1 MFLATFVS
9 MGTFIIIVAAAV
21 LLAAV
26 AGIFAMAMK
35 SARKDKEE
43 ALALIAQTHQA
54 ALASLKE
61 NHQTA
66 INSLKDGYERTLSE
80 LKSGHQREVDELKCS
95 CDKALAEMKSSNEKS
110 VAELK
115 KSHEVALS
123 QQLETVKAQVT
134 AESEKML
141 KAREEEL
148 EKRARQTFE
157 AITGG
162 LDKNIKDMKDAFEQN
177 KKTHTET
184 SQSLKENLESAV
196 RHLREQTLSIG
207 SKADNLADA
216 LRGKNKTQGNWGEI
230 ILDNLFTNEG
240 MREGRDYDK
249 EETLR
254 DEQGNIVLNEDSSKR
269 MRPDYILHY
278 PDGNDVIIDSK
289 VVLTAA
295 DDYFRATDEASKA
308 DAMARNLSAIKE
320 QVKNLSKKDYSRYLT
335 PGRRMLD
342 YVIMFVP
349 VYSALRLAYE
359 SDRNLWHDAYKQGV
373 LITTEETL
381 MPFLRMI
388 RIAWTS
394 HEQVANQQQIIS
406 TAETILARVSDF
418 CTAHAKMGKKLEEAM
433 DQFEACDK
441 KIRDRGQSIVGAA
454 NKLIQLGVPR
464 NAKKLLPA
472 EIGMEEVEE

>member
-1 MFLATFVS
+1 MT
-9 MGTFIIIVAAAV
+9 GTLIVIVAAAV

-26 AGIFAMAMK
+26 AAIFSMALK
-35 SARKDKEE
+35 SAKADKEQ
-43 ALALIAQTHQA
+43 ALAMLRDSHEA
-54 ALASLKE
+54 ALAGVKS
-61 NHQTA
+61 
-66 INSLKDGYERTLSE
+66 GYEMTLAE
-80 LKSGHQREVDELKCS
+80 LKAGHQREL
-95 CDKALAEMKSSNEKS
+95 
-110 VAELK
+110 AELK
-115 KSHEVALS
+115 KSNEEALN
-123 QQLETVKAQVT
+123 QQIEKIKAQVT

-148 EKRARQTFE
+148 EKRAKQTFE
-157 AITGG
+157 ALTGG
-162 LDKNIKDMKDAFEQN
+162 LDKNIKDMKEAFELN
-177 KKTHTET
+177 RKTHTET

-196 RHLREQTLSIG
+196 KHLREQTLSIG
-207 SKADNLADA
+207 DKADNLADA

-240 MREGRDYDK
+240 MKEGRDYDK

-254 DEQGNIVLNEDSSKR
+254 DDRGNIVMNEDTAKR
-269 MRPDYILHY
+269 MRPDFILHY
-278 PDGNDVIIDSK
+278 PDGNDVVIDSK

-295 DDYFRATDEASKA
+295 DDYFKATDEAAKA
-308 DAMARNLSAIKE
+308 DAMARNLAAIKE
-320 QVKNLSKKDYSRYLT
+320 QVKNLAKKDYSRYLT
-335 PGRRMLD
+335 ADRKMLD

-359 SDRNLWHDAYKQGV
+359 ADRNLWHDAYRQGV

-394 HEQVANQQQIIS
+394 HEQVANQQQIIA

-418 CTAHAKMGKKLEEAM
+418 CAAHAKMGKKLEEAM
-433 DQFEACDK
+433 DQYEACDK

-454 NKLIQLGVPR
+454 NKLIDLGVPR
-464 NAKKLLPA
+464 NPKKILPA
-472 EIGMEEVEE
+472 QIGMEEIDE

>member
-1 MFLATFVS
+1 MRNEKHE
-9 MGTFIIIVAAAV
+9 AAIS
-21 LLAAV
+21 
-26 AGIFAMAMK
+26 GIR
-35 SARKDKEE
+35 S
-43 ALALIAQTHQA
+43 
-54 ALASLKE
+54 
-61 NHQTA
+61 
-66 INSLKDGYERTLSE
+66 GYEMTLAE
-80 LKSGHQREVDELKCS
+80 LRNAHQREI
-95 CDKALAEMKSSNEKS
+95 
-110 VAELK
+110 AELK
-115 KSHEVALS
+115 KTYEESLN
-123 QQLETVKAQVT
+123 QQLEKVKAQVT

-148 EKRARQTFE
+148 EKRAKQTFE

-162 LDKNIKDMKDAFEQN
+162 LDKDIKDMKEAFDLN
-177 KKTHTET
+177 RKTHTET

-196 RHLREQTLSIG
+196 KHLREQTVSIG
-207 SKADNLADA
+207 DKADNLADA
-216 LRGKNKTQGNWGEI
+216 LRGKTKTQGNWGEI

-249 EETLR
+249 EATLR
-254 DEQGNIVLNEDSSKR
+254 DEQGQIIMNEDTSKR

-278 PDGNDVIIDSK
+278 PDGNDVVVDSK
-289 VVLTAA
+289 VVLTAL
-295 DDYFRATDEASKA
+295 DDYFRATDEAAKE
-308 DAMARNLSAIKE
+308 DAKARNLAAIKD
-320 QVKNLSKKDYSRYLT
+320 QVKNLAKKDYSRYLT

-359 SDRNLWHDAYKQGV
+359 ADRNLWNDAYRQGV

-394 HEQVANQQQIIS
+394 HEQVANQQQIIA

-433 DQFEACDK
+433 DQYDACDK

-472 EIGMEEVEE
+472 EIGMEEIEHDI

>member
-1 MFLATFVS
+1 
-9 MGTFIIIVAAAV
+9 MGTMVIIVAAAV
-21 LLAAV
+21 LLVAV
-26 AGIFAMAMK
+26 AFIFAMALK
-35 SARKDKEE
+35 SARNEKEQ
-43 ALALIAQTHQA
+43 ALAMMKEANDAAVSGVKDSYERTIAELKAGHDKAIAELKQSHQA
-54 ALASLKE
+54 ALA
-61 NHQTA
+61 
-66 INSLKDGYERTLSE
+66 
-80 LKSGHQREVDELKCS
+80 
-95 CDKALAEMKSSNEKS
+95 
-110 VAELK
+110 
-115 KSHEVALS
+115 

-148 EKRARQTFE
+148 DKRARQTFE

-162 LDKNIKDMKDAFEQN
+162 LDKDIKDMKEAFEQN
-177 KKTHTET
+177 RKTHTET
-184 SQSLKENLESAV
+184 SQSLKENLETAV
-196 RHLREQTLSIG
+196 KHLREQTLSIG
-207 SKADNLADA
+207 DKADSLADA

-254 DEQGNIVLNEDSSKR
+254 DEQGNVLTNEDTSKR

-278 PDGNDVIIDSK
+278 PDGNDVVIDSK

-295 DDYFRATDEASKA
+295 DDYFRATDEQAKA
-308 DAMARNLSAIKE
+308 DAMARNLAAIKE
-320 QVKNLSKKDYSRYLT
+320 QVKNLAKKDYSRYLT
-335 PGRRMLD
+335 PGHKMLD
-342 YVIMFVP
+342 YTIMFVP

-359 SDRNLWHDAYKQGV
+359 ADRNLWHDAYKQGV

-433 DQFEACDK
+433 DQYEACDK

-464 NAKKLLPA
+464 NAKKILPA
-472 EIGMEEVEE
+472 EIGMEEDD

>member
-1 MFLATFVS
+1 M
-9 MGTFIIIVAAAV
+9 

-26 AGIFAMAMK
+26 AFIFAMALK
-35 SARKDKEE
+35 SAKNEKDQ
-43 ALALIAQTHQA
+43 ALAMLNASHDATVESLKSGHEA
-54 ALASLKE
+54 TVASLK
-61 NHQTA
+61 A
-66 INSLKDGYERTLSE
+66 GYEMTLSE
-80 LKSGHQREVDELKCS
+80 LRNGHQREVSELKAS
-95 CDKALAEMKSSNEKS
+95 SEKALAE
-110 VAELK
+110 LK
-115 KSHEVALS
+115 KTYDESMA
-123 QQLETVKAQVT
+123 QQLETVKVQVT

-148 EKRARQTFE
+148 EKRAKQTFE

-162 LDKNIKDMKDAFEQN
+162 LDKNIKDMKEAFELHR
-177 KKTHTET
+177 KTHTET
-184 SQSLKENLESAV
+184 SQSLKENLENAV
-196 RHLREQTLSIG
+196 KHLREQTLSIG
-207 SKADNLADA
+207 DKADSLADA

-254 DEQGNIVLNEDSSKR
+254 DEHGNIVMNEDTSKR

-278 PDGNDVIIDSK
+278 PDGNDVIVDSK

-295 DDYFRATDEASKA
+295 DDYFRATDEAAKA
-308 DAMARNLSAIKE
+308 DAMARNLAAIKD
-320 QVKNLSKKDYSRYLT
+320 QVKNLAKKDYSRYLN
-335 PGRRMLD
+335 PGHKMLD

-359 SDRNLWHDAYKQGV
+359 ADRNLWHDAYRQGV

-394 HEQVANQQQIIS
+394 HEQVANQQQIVA

-433 DQFEACDK
+433 DQYEACDK
-441 KIRDRGQSIVGAA
+441 KIRERGQSIVGAA
-454 NKLIQLGVPR
+454 NKLIALGVPS
-464 NAKKLLPA
+464 NAKKILPA
-472 EIGMEEVEE
+472 EIGMEEVE

>member
-1 MFLATFVS
+1 MSPFAIFVL
-9 MGTFIIIVAAAV
+9 MTGTLIAIGAAAV
-21 LLAAV
+21 LLVAV
-26 AGIFAMAMK
+26 AFIFSMALK
-35 SARKDKEE
+35 SARSEKEQ
-43 ALALIAQTHQA
+43 ALAL
-54 ALASLKE
+54 LRDS
-61 NHQTA
+61 
-66 INSLKDGYERTLSE
+66 YERTLTELKDSHAREVSE
-80 LKSGHQREVDELKCS
+80 LKNSY
-95 CDKALAEMKSSNEKS
+95 EKS
-110 VAELK
+110 IAEQK
-115 KSHEVALS
+115 KSHEDTLA

-162 LDKNIKDMKDAFEQN
+162 LDKNIKDMKEAFELN
-177 KKTHTET
+177 RKTHTET

-196 RHLREQTLSIG
+196 KHLREQTLSIG
-207 SKADNLADA
+207 DKADSLADA
-216 LRGKNKTQGNWGEI
+216 LRGRNKTQGNWGEI

-254 DEQGNIVLNEDSSKR
+254 DEHGQIVMNEDTSKR

-278 PDGNDVIIDSK
+278 PDGNDVIVDSK

-295 DDYFRATDEASKA
+295 DDYFRATDEATKA
-308 DAMARNLSAIKE
+308 DAMARNLAAIKD
-320 QVKNLSKKDYSRYLT
+320 QVKNLAKKDYSRYLN
-335 PGRRMLD
+335 PGHKMLD

-359 SDRNLWHDAYKQGV
+359 ADRNLWHDAYRQGV

-433 DQFEACDK
+433 DQYEACDK

-454 NKLIQLGVPR
+454 NKLISYGIPK
-464 NAKKLLPA
+464 NPKKPLPP
-472 EIGMEEVEE
+472 EIGMEELE

>member
-1 MFLATFVS
+1 MT
-9 MGTFIIIVAAAV
+9 GTLIVIVAAAV

-26 AGIFAMAMK
+26 AFIFAMALK
-35 SARKDKEE
+35 SAKNEKDQ
-43 ALALIAQTHQA
+43 ALAMLKASHDATVESLKSGHEA
-54 ALASLKE
+54 TVASLK
-61 NHQTA
+61 A
-66 INSLKDGYERTLSE
+66 GYEMTLSE
-80 LKSGHQREVDELKCS
+80 LRNGHQREVSELKAS
-95 CDKALAEMKSSNEKS
+95 SEKALAE
-110 VAELK
+110 LK
-115 KSHEVALS
+115 KTYDESMV
-123 QQLETVKAQVT
+123 QQLETVKAQVA

-148 EKRARQTFE
+148 EKRAKQTFE

-162 LDKNIKDMKDAFEQN
+162 LDKNIKDMKDAFELN
-177 KKTHTET
+177 RKTHTET

-196 RHLREQTLSIG
+196 KHLREQTLSIG
-207 SKADNLADA
+207 NKADSLADA
-216 LRGKNKTQGNWGEI
+216 LRGRNKTQGNWGEI

-254 DEQGNIVLNEDSSKR
+254 DDQGQVVMNEDTSKR

-278 PDGNDVIIDSK
+278 PDGNDVIVDSK

-295 DDYFRATDEASKA
+295 DDYFRATDEAAKA
-308 DAMARNLSAIKE
+308 DAMARNLAAIKD
-320 QVKNLSKKDYSRYLT
+320 QVKNLAKKDYSRYLN
-335 PGRRMLD
+335 PGHKMLD

-359 SDRNLWHDAYKQGV
+359 ADRNLWHDAYRQGV

-394 HEQVANQQQIIS
+394 HEQVANQQQIIA

-418 CTAHAKMGKKLEEAM
+418 CAAHAKMGKKLEEAM
-433 DQFEACDK
+433 DQYEACDK

-464 NAKKLLPA
+464 NAKKILPA
-472 EIGMEEVEE
+472 EIGMEEVE

>member
-1 MFLATFVS
+1 MTDLT
-9 MGTFIIIVAAAV
+9 IIIVAAVV
-21 LLAAV
+21 LLVAV
-26 AGIFAMAMK
+26 VCVFSMALK
-35 SARKDKEE
+35 SAKKDKEDS
-43 ALALIAQTHQA
+43 LAL
-54 ALASLKE
+54 LRES
-61 NHQTA
+61 
-66 INSLKDGYERTLSE
+66 YERTLSE
-80 LKSGHQREVDELKCS
+80 LK
-95 CDKALAEMKSSNEKS
+95 KAHAE
-110 VAELK
+110 
-115 KSHEVALS
+115 ALS
-123 QQLETVKAQVT
+123 RQIETVKAQVT
-134 AESEKML
+134 AESERML

-157 AITGG
+157 TLTGG
-162 LDKNIKDMKDAFEQN
+162 LDRNIKDMKEAFEQN
-177 KKTHTET
+177 RKTQTET
-184 SQSLKENLESAV
+184 SQSLKDNLESAV
-196 RHLREQTLSIG
+196 KHLREQTLSIG
-207 SKADNLADA
+207 DKADNLADA

-254 DEQGNIVLNEDSSKR
+254 DEKGNVVTNEDTSKR

-278 PDGNDVIIDSK
+278 PDGHDVIIDSK

-295 DDYFRATDEASKA
+295 DDYFRATDQAAKDE
-308 DAMARNLSAIKE
+308 AMARNLAAIKE
-320 QVKNLSKKDYSRYLT
+320 QVKNLSKKDYSRYLA
-335 PGRRMLD
+335 PDRKLLD

-359 SDRNLWHDAYKQGV
+359 ADRNLWHDAYKQGV

-394 HEQVANQQQIIS
+394 HEQIANQKQIIA

-433 DQFEACDK
+433 EHYEACDK
-441 KIRDRGQSIVGAA
+441 KIRERGQSIVGAA
-454 NKLIQLGVPR
+454 NKLIDLGVPK
-464 NAKKLLPA
+464 NTKKPLPT
-472 EIGMEEVEE
+472 EIGMEEVEA

>member
-1 MFLATFVS
+1 MT
-9 MGTFIIIVAAAV
+9 GTLIAIVAAAV
-21 LLAAV
+21 LLVAV
-26 AGIFAMAMK
+26 AYIFSMALK
-35 SARKDKEE
+35 SAKNEKEQ
-43 ALALIAQTHQA
+43 ALAMLKASHDA
-54 ALASLKE
+54 SMDSLK
-61 NHQTA
+61 A
-66 INSLKDGYERTLSE
+66 GYEMTLSDSRNGQQREISE
-80 LKSGHQREVDELKCS
+80 LKSS
-95 CDKALAEMKSSNEKS
+95 SDKALN
-110 VAELK
+110 ELK
-115 KSHEVALS
+115 KNYEESLAR
-123 QQLETVKAQVT
+123 QLETVKAQVT

-148 EKRARQTFE
+148 EKRAKQTFE

-162 LDKNIKDMKDAFEQN
+162 LDKNIKDMKEAFELN
-177 KKTHTET
+177 RKTHTET

-196 RHLREQTLSIG
+196 KHLREQTLSIG
-207 SKADNLADA
+207 DKADSLADA
-216 LRGKNKTQGNWGEI
+216 LRGRNKTQGNWGEI

-254 DEQGNIVLNEDSSKR
+254 DEKGNVVVNEDTSKR

-278 PDGNDVIIDSK
+278 PDGHDVIVDSK

-295 DDYFRATDEASKA
+295 DDYFRATDEAAKA
-308 DAMARNLSAIKE
+308 DAMARNLAAIKD
-320 QVKNLSKKDYSRYLT
+320 QVKNLSKKDYSRYLNAD
-335 PGRRMLD
+335 RKMLD

-359 SDRNLWHDAYKQGV
+359 ADRNLWHDAYRQGV

-433 DQFEACDK
+433 DQYEACDK

-454 NKLIQLGVPR
+454 NRLIQLGVPR
-464 NAKKLLPA
+464 NAKKILPA
-472 EIGMEEVEE
+472 EIGMEEIEE

>member
-1 MFLATFVS
+1 
-9 MGTFIIIVAAAV
+9 MGTLVI

-26 AGIFAMAMK
+26 VLLSAVAFIFAMALK
-35 SARKDKEE
+35 SARKEKE
-43 ALALIAQTHQA
+43 QA
-54 ALASLKE
+54 IQLLKE
-61 NHQTA
+61 NHEIA
-66 INSLKDGYERTLSE
+66 LANVKEGYEMTLQELRSAHSRETTE
-80 LKSGHQREVDELKCS
+80 LKAGHER
-95 CDKALAEMKSSNEKS
+95 ALE
-110 VAELK
+110 ELK
-115 KSHEVALS
+115 KSHQSALA

-141 KAREEEL
+141 KVREEEL
-148 EKRARQTFE
+148 EKRAKQTFE

-162 LDKNIKDMKDAFEQN
+162 LDKDIKDMKEAFEQN
-177 KKTHTET
+177 RKTHTET
-184 SQSLKENLESAV
+184 SQSLKENLETAV
-196 RHLREQTLSIG
+196 KHLREQTLSIG
-207 SKADNLADA
+207 DKADSLADA

-254 DEQGNIVLNEDSSKR
+254 DEHGNVITNEDTSKR

-278 PDGNDVIIDSK
+278 PDGNDVVIDSK

-295 DDYFRATDEASKA
+295 DDYFRATDEQAKA
-308 DAMARNLSAIKE
+308 DAMARNLAAIKD
-320 QVKNLSKKDYSRYLT
+320 QVKNLSKKDYNRYLA
-335 PGRRMLD
+335 PGRKMLD

-359 SDRNLWHDAYKQGV
+359 ADRNLWHDAYRQGV

-433 DQFEACDK
+433 DQYEACDK

-454 NKLIQLGVPR
+454 NRLIQLGVPR
-464 NAKKLLPA
+464 NQKKLLPP
-472 EIGMEEVEE
+472 EIGMEEME

>member
-1 MFLATFVS
+1 MRLATFAG
-9 MGTFIIIVAAAV
+9 MGTLIIIIAAAV

-26 AGIFAMAMK
+26 AFIFAMALK
-35 SARKDKEE
+35 SARVEKEQ
-43 ALALIAQTHQA
+43 ALQM
-54 ALASLKE
+54 LKE
-61 NHQTA
+61 NHEA
-66 INSLKDGYERTLSE
+66 ALAGVKEGYEMTLQELRTGHGREVAE
-80 LKSGHQREVDELKCS
+80 LKAGHE
-95 CDKALAEMKSSNEKS
+95 KALAELKTGYEKS
-110 VAELK
+110 IAELK
-115 KSHEVALS
+115 KSHEVALA

-148 EKRARQTFE
+148 ERRAKQTFE

-162 LDKNIKDMKDAFEQN
+162 LDKNIKDMKEAFEQN
-177 KKTHTET
+177 RKTHTET
-184 SQSLKENLESAV
+184 SQSLKENLENAV
-196 RHLREQTLSIG
+196 KHLREQTLSIG
-207 SKADNLADA
+207 DKADSLADA

-254 DEQGNIVLNEDSSKR
+254 DEKGNVIMNEDTSKR

-295 DDYFRATDEASKA
+295 DDYYRATDEAAKA
-308 DAMARNLSAIKE
+308 DAMARNLAAIKE
-320 QVKNLSKKDYSRYLT
+320 QVKNLSKKDYSRYIN
-335 PGRRMLD
+335 PGHKMLD

-359 SDRNLWHDAYKQGV
+359 ADRNLWHDAYRQGV

-394 HEQVANQQQIIS
+394 HEQVANQQQIIA

-418 CTAHAKMGKKLEEAM
+418 CAAHAKMGKKLEEAM
-433 DQFEACDK
+433 DQYEACDK

-464 NAKKLLPA
+464 NAKKILPA
-472 EIGMEEVEE
+472 EIGMEEVDE

>member
-1 MFLATFVS
+1 MT
-9 MGTFIIIVAAAV
+9 GTLIIIVAAAV

-26 AGIFAMAMK
+26 AFIFAMALK
-35 SARKDKEE
+35 SAKNEKDQ
-43 ALALIAQTHQA
+43 ALAMLKASHDA
-54 ALASLKE
+54 SMDSLK
-61 NHQTA
+61 T
-66 INSLKDGYERTLSE
+66 GYEMTLTE
-80 LKSGHQREVDELKCS
+80 LRNGHQREINELKAS
-95 CDKALAEMKSSNEKS
+95 NDKAM
-110 VAELK
+110 AELK
-115 KSHEVALS
+115 KIHEESMA

-162 LDKNIKDMKDAFEQN
+162 LDKNIKDMKEAFELN
-177 KKTHTET
+177 RKTHTET

-196 RHLREQTLSIG
+196 KHLREQTLSIG
-207 SKADNLADA
+207 DKADSLADA

-254 DEQGNIVLNEDSSKR
+254 DEHGQVVMNEDTAKR

-278 PDGNDVIIDSK
+278 PDGNDVVVDSK
-289 VVLTAA
+289 VVITAA
-295 DDYFRATDEASKA
+295 DDYFRAADEAAKA
-308 DAMARNLSAIKE
+308 DAMARNLAAIKD
-320 QVKNLSKKDYSRYLT
+320 QVKNLAKKDYSRYLN
-335 PGRRMLD
+335 PGHKMLD

-359 SDRNLWHDAYKQGV
+359 ADRNLWHDAYRQGV

-394 HEQVANQQQIIS
+394 HEQVANQQQIIA

-418 CTAHAKMGKKLEEAM
+418 CTAHAKMGKRLEEAM
-433 DQFEACDK
+433 DQYEACDK

-464 NAKKLLPA
+464 NAKKILPA
-472 EIGMEEVEE
+472 EIGMEEIE